1 MDLSRNQLVF
11 LRKAF
16 EEKMQSTAQSKYKT
30 PWRRQCTLRHSFVRA
45 LALCVL
51 GESVLIPV
59 VYAQSANPSSQRM
72 AQNNA
77 GFNPVVPTVADEG
90 SVTLSFSN
98 ADIESVANV
107 LAKATG
113 QTILVDPKV
122 KGNINLISNR
132 PLSKAK
138 ALDAFSTA
146 LRTSGFALVS
156 VNGIYRVVAEAD
168 AKLISNAVV
177 ATSSQ
182 QGGDQII
189 TRVFRLNF
197 ESANGLLP
205 VLRPLVSP
213 NNTINAYPGN
223 NTIVITDFASNI
235 QRIATLIESIDA
247 PTSSDVQTIKLH
259 HAIATDMAT
268 ILSKALDPASTGGA
282 DPSLKSLIIAEPRSN
297 SILVRGASSERIR
310 QIRILAARLDLPTTN
325 NGNIWVVHLKNAEA
339 TKLAV
344 TLRAIVAADATLSGQ
359 ASGAPG
365 QAGTVT
371 PNSPLNQPTSPNSP
385 TAPGATGSS
394 AATSALTSSSNP
406 TTGGIIQAEPATN
419 SIIITAS
426 EPLYRNL
433 RNVIEQLDRR
443 RTQVYIE
450 SLIVEVSSKDAAEL
464 GIQWQG
470 IVGSGNQNV
479 GFGGT
484 NFTNPQGPIGSNI
497 LALGSNVNNIL
508 NPGNP
513 TGIPIPPQQG
523 LNLGLV
529 TKFNGTYGM
538 SALITALATTQ
549 GTNILST
556 PNLIT
561 LDNEEARIVVG
572 QNVPIITGSYAQTG
586 SAASVTP
593 FQTVTR
599 QDVGLTLR
607 VRPQVS
613 DNGIVKMQI
622 YQEVSSIAN
631 PFFPAGIIL
640 NKRNIESNVLV
651 DDGQIIV
658 LGGLIEDKYND
669 SSSGVPFLKDIPYLG
684 ALFRSDSKER
694 TKTNLLVFIRPYIL
708 RDRDQ
713 SADITQNRLDL
724 VQKTEDQ
731 FKQAPMILPKEDLPR
746 ISDME
751 PPLVKPGPP
760 VNPNVPSSGLTKP
773 IPVRPSN
780 APASATPSGPVPI
793 TVQ

>member
-1 MDLSRNQLVF
+1 
-11 LRKAF
+11 
-16 EEKMQSTAQSKYKT
+16 MQSTVKSECNT
-30 PWRRQCTLRHSFVRA
+30 PCNRQGALRHWLVRA
-45 LALCVL
+45 LALCML
-51 GESVLIPV
+51 GESILIPAAFAQNAAQNA
-59 VYAQSANPSSQRM
+59 AQSKNPSSQRM

-177 ATSSQ
+177 AAPSQ

-189 TRVFRLNF
+189 TRVFRLNY

-247 PTSSDVQTIKLH
+247 PTTSDVQNIKLH
-259 HAIATDMAT
+259 YAIANDMAT
-268 ILSKALDPASTGGA
+268 ILTKVLDTASTGGA
-282 DPSLKSLIIAEPRSN
+282 DPALKTLIMAEPRSN
-297 SILVRGASSERIR
+297 SILVRGASAERIR
-310 QIRILAARLDLPTTN
+310 QIRILVARLDLPTAN
-325 NGNIWVVHLKNAEA
+325 NGNIWVVPLKNAEA

-344 TLRAIVAADATLSGQ
+344 TLRAIVAADATLSAQ
-359 ASGAPG
+359 ASGTPG
-365 QAGTVT
+365 QPGTVT
-371 PNSPLNQPTSPNSP
+371 PNAPLNQPAPA
-385 TAPGATGSS
+385 TAPGTTGGS

-419 SIIITAS
+419 SIIITAT

-450 SLIVEVSSKDAAEL
+450 SLIVEVSSKNAAEL

-484 NFTNPQGPIGSNI
+484 NFTNPQGPLGSNI
-497 LALGSNVNNIL
+497 LALGSNVNNII

-513 TGIPIPPQQG
+513 TLPLVPPQQG
-523 LNLGLV
+523 LNLGLL

-586 SAASVTP
+586 STATVTP

-622 YQEVSSIAN
+622 FQEVSSIAN
-631 PFFPAGIIL
+631 PFFPSGIIL

-684 ALFRSDSKER
+684 ALFRSDAKER

-746 ISDME
+746 ISEYE
-751 PPLVKPGPP
+751 PPMVQPGAP

-780 APASATPSGPVPI
+780 APTSAAPLPPVPI